1 MFSHIVSATYLKSWK
16 VPNSSNSIY
25 LFKKNE
31 IADKGKKRNLLNLSG
46 TSFGKKNFYYLK
58 IETCNSKI
66 YDPLFFPIISYL
78 ENDYIIKYKD
88 KSITKNNPGLFRI
101 AYLNKKSDL
110 QLIRKKD
117 GIKINIESI
126 KSTINSLW
134 NDTQKRF
141 IENFFSNVLEN
152 NWNCFLEK
160 IQDIQPD
167 FVIDEDSKRYI
178 ILFITLQF
186 FRDGLQID
194 KYLSSIIPSFKPTDY
209 QKNNIQNYILI
220 DILYEFILDFNKH
233 NTTSSNII
241 YNTFLN
247 LISSNW
253 CFNFNINHQRTF
265 LTSDTPVFI
274 DYYNGQEAIIFPL
287 TPSISLSLTKSK
299 RDKVKV
305 KELTKSEIQIINN
318 LIIKNAKEY
327 VVYNNSYISY

>member
-1 MFSHIVSATYLKSWK
+1 MFSHIVPTTYLKSWK
-16 VPNSSNSIY
+16 IPNSSNSIY

-58 IETCNSKI
+58 IETCDSKI
-66 YDPLFFPIISYL
+66 YDPLFLPIISYL
-78 ENDYIIKYKD
+78 ENDYIVRYKD

-101 AYLNKKSDL
+101 VYLNKKSDL

-117 GIKINIESI
+117 GIEINIESI
-126 KSTINSLW
+126 NSTINSLW
-134 NDTQKRF
+134 NDTQKKF

-160 IQDIQPD
+160 TQNIHTD
-167 FVIDEDSKRYI
+167 FVIDEDLKRYI

-194 KYLSSIIPSFKPTDY
+194 EYLSSIISSFKPIDY
-209 QKNNIQNYILI
+209 QKNNIQNNILI
-220 DILYEFILDFNKH
+220 DILYEFILDFNEH
-233 NTTSSNII
+233 NATSSNII

-253 CFNFNINHQRTF
+253 CFNFNINRQGTF
-265 LTSDTPVFI
+265 LTSDTPVFV
-274 DYYNGQEAIIFPL
+274 DYYNGQESIIFPL
-287 TPSISLSLTKSK
+287 TPSICLALTNSK
-299 RDKVKV
+299 KDNAKV
-305 KELTKSEIQIINN
+305 KELTQSEIQIINN
-318 LIIKNAKEY
+318 LIIKNSKEY

>member
-1 MFSHIVSATYLKSWK
+1 MFSHIVPATYLKSWK
-16 VPNSSNSIY
+16 IPNSSNSIY
-25 LFKKNE
+25 LFKKNK

-58 IETCNSKI
+58 IETCDSKI
-66 YDPLFFPIISYL
+66 YDPLFLPIISYL
-78 ENDYIIKYKD
+78 ENDYIVRYKD

-101 AYLNKKSDL
+101 VYLNKKSDL

-117 GIKINIESI
+117 GIEINIESI
-126 KSTINSLW
+126 NSTINSLW

-160 IQDIQPD
+160 TQNIHTD
-167 FVIDEDSKRYI
+167 FVIDEDLKRYI

-194 KYLSSIIPSFKPTDY
+194 EYLSSIISSFKSIDY
-209 QKNNIQNYILI
+209 QKNNIQNNILI
-220 DILYEFILDFNKH
+220 DILYEFILDFNEH
-233 NTTSSNII
+233 NATSSNII

-253 CFNFNINHQRTF
+253 CFNFNINRQGTF
-265 LTSDTPVFI
+265 LTSDTPVFV
-274 DYYNGQEAIIFPL
+274 DYYNGQESIIFPL
-287 TPSISLSLTKSK
+287 TPSICLALTNSK
-299 RDKVKV
+299 KDNAKV
-305 KELTKSEIQIINN
+305 KELTQSEIQIINN
-318 LIIKNAKEY
+318 LIIKNSKEY